1 MIKDFRREIFEKI
14 TQALRSQGVYVRFLS
29 FYLEFLHK
37 NFRPDRTIDK
47 HIFEI
52 DRLLSQMAQDC
63 LDSLTTSQSS
73 SNSSVSSFTTFPQS
87 SSSTKALTKSIECLY
102 MTPIMTKQPASLSP
116 NSRSTLD
123 INRRPKSASNI
134 LIASQNST
142 PLGISSPYIHRFQQS
157 THRNFRMKM
166 YRSEDDIMLAVQR
179 NELEKIP
186 SDSDDD
192 TLTLSGNEG
201 EIHQSKQK
209 ITNTNQE
216 PEEDDDKRARY
227 PQTSSPIPSTQKN
240 GIKKFVRNG
249 LKLFTSQSHQH
260 KKAGK

>member
-1 MIKDFRREIFEKI
+1 
-14 TQALRSQGVYVRFLS
+14 
-29 FYLEFLHK
+29 
-37 NFRPDRTIDK
+37 
-47 HIFEI
+47 
-52 DRLLSQMAQDC
+52 MAQDC
-63 LDSLTTSQSS
+63 LDSLTISQSS
-73 SNSSVSSFTTFPQS
+73 SNSSVSS
-87 SSSTKALTKSIECLY
+87 STKSLTKSIECLY
-102 MTPIMTKQPASLSP
+102 MTPIMNKQPVSLSP

-123 INRRPKSASNI
+123 INRRPKSASNS
-134 LIASQNST
+134 LITSQNST

-192 TLTLSGNEG
+192 TLTLSSENED

-209 ITNTNQE
+209 ITNTNHQQ
-216 PEEDDDKRARY
+216 EEDDDKRTRY

-249 LKLFTSQSHQH
+249 LKLFISQSHQH